1 MRAQHTTHSLPAFP
15 IYSCAF
21 ISDDLLVAGGGG
33 GASRSGIKNKLR
45 LFRISVKRKL
55 ESLAEF
61 ELDKDEDAPMSM
73 AAHIESR
80 TIVCGINSAVA
91 KLQKG
96 ENENCRKFL
105 IDSGDEFKFTLLGT
119 RGTISPGNAEDYQR
133 LSVLSND
140 AQFVAVGSEREVTS
154 YKERLATMMLTSKV
168 QLTLLSYEG
177 LSPVAR
183 PILVSKGEIYD
194 ATLSATHL
202 ILATSVN
209 LLVYALPAT
218 LRSRGKEKDAIIDNL
233 HTPIDSLPDLQLVKI
248 LDVPTISSIPVG
260 ATVTFRASRLH
271 PSDVNLFYSV
281 INVTLPRAPKA
292 KTAKK
297 QAYILKWRVSTAD
310 DVSFS
315 AILEGS
321 RKISEGSL
329 TCFDVSPNGKLLA
342 FGVSDYSLGILD
354 ANSLAPLLS
363 ILKAH
368 EFPIT
373 ALRFNPSSKLLVSG
387 GVDSSIRIVAIPEK
401 FGGLSWSVTILIMLA
416 ILGVIFAVM
425 LSRA

>member
-1 MRAQHTTHSLPAFP
+1 M
-15 IYSCAF
+15 
-21 ISDDLLVAGGGG
+21 AGGGG

-45 LFRISVKRKL
+45 LFRTSAKRQL

-119 RGTISPGNAEDYQR
+119 RGTISPGNTEDYQR

-140 AQFVAVGSEREVTS
+140 AQFVAVGSERE
-154 YKERLATMMLTSKV
+154 LM
-168 QLTLLSYEG
+168 LLSYED
-177 LSPVAR
+177 LSPVTR
-183 PILVSKGEIYD
+183 PIFVSKGEIYD
-194 ATLSATHL
+194 VTLSATHL
-202 ILATSVN
+202 ILATSAN
-209 LLVYALPAT
+209 LLVYALPAP
-218 LRSRGKEKDAIIDNL
+218 LRSRGKEKNATHDNAD
-233 HTPIDSLPDLQLVKI
+233 TPMDSLPDLQLVKT
-248 LDVPTISSIPVG
+248 LDVPTISSVPVG
-260 ATVTFRASRLH
+260 ANVTFRASRLH

-292 KTAKK
+292 KTTKK
-297 QAYILKWRVSTAD
+297 QAYILKWRVSVAD

-401 FGGLSWSVTILIMLA
+401 FGGLSWSVTILIILSF
-416 ILGVIFAVM
+416 LGVILAVM

>member
-45 LFRISVKRKL
+45 LFRISVKRQL

-119 RGTISPGNAEDYQR
+119 RGTISPGNTEDYQR

-140 AQFVAVGSEREVTS
+140 AQFVAVGSERE
-154 YKERLATMMLTSKV
+154 
-168 QLTLLSYEG
+168 LTLLSYEG
-177 LSPVAR
+177 LSPVTR

-218 LRSRGKEKDAIIDNL
+218 LRSRGKEKNAIIDNL
-233 HTPIDSLPDLQLVKI
+233 HTPIDSLPDLQLVKT

-297 QAYILKWRVSTAD
+297 QAYILKWRVSAAD

-416 ILGVIFAVM
+416 ILGVILAVM

>member
-119 RGTISPGNAEDYQR
+119 RGTISPGNTEDYQR

-140 AQFVAVGSEREVTS
+140 AQFVAVGSERE
-154 YKERLATMMLTSKV
+154 
-168 QLTLLSYEG
+168 LTLLSYEG

-194 ATLSATHL
+194 VTLSATHL

>member
-45 LFRISVKRKL
+45 LFRISVKRQL

-73 AAHIESR
+73 TGHIESR

-91 KLQKG
+91 KLEKG

-105 IDSGDEFKFTLLGT
+105 IDGDDVFRFTLLGT
-119 RGTISPGNAEDYQR
+119 RGTISPGNTEDYQR

-140 AQFVAVGSEREVTS
+140 AEFVAVGSERE
-154 YKERLATMMLTSKV
+154 
-168 QLTLLSYEG
+168 LTLLSYES
-177 LSPVAR
+177 LSPVAQ

-218 LRSRGKEKDAIIDNL
+218 LRSRGKDNQKNAIIDSL
-233 HTPIDSLPDLQLVKI
+233 SLPELRLIKT
-248 LDVPTISSIPVG
+248 LDVPTIPSIPVG
-260 ATVTFRASRLH
+260 AAVTFRYIQ
-271 PSDVNLFYSV
+271 SDVDLLYSV

-297 QAYILKWRVSTAD
+297 QAYILKWR
-310 DVSFS
+310 
-315 AILEGS
+315 GS

-329 TCFDVSPNGKLLA
+329 TCFDVSPDGKLLA

-387 GVDSSIRIVAIPEK
+387 GVDSSMRIVAIPES

-416 ILGVIFAVM
+416 ILGVVLAVM
-425 LSRA
+425 MSRA

>member
-45 LFRISVKRKL
+45 LFRISVKRQL

-119 RGTISPGNAEDYQR
+119 RGTISPGNSGGLSGSPQCLSLLR
-133 LSVLSND
+133 LSVLSSD
-140 AQFVAVGSEREVTS
+140 AQFVAVGSERE
-154 YKERLATMMLTSKV
+154 
-168 QLTLLSYEG
+168 LTLLSYEG
-177 LSPVAR
+177 LSPVTR

-218 LRSRGKEKDAIIDNL
+218 LRSRGKEKNAIIDNL

-248 LDVPTISSIPVG
+248 PG
-260 ATVTFRASRLH
+260 WATVTFRASRLH

-297 QAYILKWRVSTAD
+297 QAYILKWRVSAAD

-401 FGGLSWSVTILIMLA
+401 FGGLSWSVTILIMFA
-416 ILGVIFAVM
+416 ILGVILAVM

>member
-119 RGTISPGNAEDYQR
+119 RGTISPGNTEDYQR

-140 AQFVAVGSEREVTS
+140 AQFVAVGSERE
-154 YKERLATMMLTSKV
+154 
-168 QLTLLSYEG
+168 LTLLSYEG
-177 LSPVAR
+177 LSPVTR

-194 ATLSATHL
+194 VTLSATHL

>member
-45 LFRISVKRKL
+45 LFRISVKRQL

-119 RGTISPGNAEDYQR
+119 RGTISPGNTEDYQR

-140 AQFVAVGSEREVTS
+140 AQFVAVGSERE
-154 YKERLATMMLTSKV
+154 
-168 QLTLLSYEG
+168 LTLLSYEG
-177 LSPVAR
+177 LSPVTR

-194 ATLSATHL
+194 VTLSATHL

-218 LRSRGKEKDAIIDNL
+218 LRSRGKEKNAIIDNL

-297 QAYILKWRVSTAD
+297 QAYILKWRVSAAD

-401 FGGLSWSVTILIMLA
+401 FGGLSWSVTILIMSA
-416 ILGVIFAVM
+416 ILGVILAVM

>member
-45 LFRISVKRKL
+45 LFRISVKRRL

-119 RGTISPGNAEDYQR
+119 RGTISPGNTEDYQR

-140 AQFVAVGSEREVTS
+140 AQFVAVGSERE
-154 YKERLATMMLTSKV
+154 
-168 QLTLLSYEG
+168 LTLLSYEG

-194 ATLSATHL
+194 VTLSATHL

-297 QAYILKWRVSTAD
+297 QAYILKWRVSAAD

>member
-45 LFRISVKRKL
+45 LFRISVKRQL

-133 LSVLSND
+133 LSVLSSD
-140 AQFVAVGSEREVTS
+140 AQFVAVGSERE
-154 YKERLATMMLTSKV
+154 
-168 QLTLLSYEG
+168 LTLLSYEG
-177 LSPVAR
+177 LSPVTR

-194 ATLSATHL
+194 VTLSATHL

-218 LRSRGKEKDAIIDNL
+218 LRSRGKEKNAIIDNL

-297 QAYILKWRVSTAD
+297 QAYILKWRVSAAD

-401 FGGLSWSVTILIMLA
+401 FGGLSWSVTILIMFA
-416 ILGVIFAVM
+416 ILGVILAVM

>member
-45 LFRISVKRKL
+45 LFRISVKRQL

-119 RGTISPGNAEDYQR
+119 RGTISPGNTEDYQR
-133 LSVLSND
+133 LSVLSSD
-140 AQFVAVGSEREVTS
+140 AQFVAVGSERE
-154 YKERLATMMLTSKV
+154 
-168 QLTLLSYEG
+168 LTLLSYEG
-177 LSPVAR
+177 LSPVTR

-218 LRSRGKEKDAIIDNL
+218 LRSRGKEKNAIIDNL
-233 HTPIDSLPDLQLVKI
+233 HTPIDSLPDLQLVKT

-401 FGGLSWSVTILIMLA
+401 FGGLSWSVTILIMFA
-416 ILGVIFAVM
+416 ILGVILAVM

>member
-45 LFRISVKRKL
+45 LFRISVKRQL

-119 RGTISPGNAEDYQR
+119 RGTISPGNTEDYQR

-140 AQFVAVGSEREVTS
+140 AQFVAVGSERE
-154 YKERLATMMLTSKV
+154 
-168 QLTLLSYEG
+168 LTLLSYEG

-194 ATLSATHL
+194 VTLSATHL

>member
-1 MRAQHTTHSLPAFP
+1 MRAQHTTHSLLAFP

-45 LFRISVKRKL
+45 LFRISVKRQL

-133 LSVLSND
+133 LSVLSSD
-140 AQFVAVGSEREVTS
+140 AQFVAVGSERE
-154 YKERLATMMLTSKV
+154 
-168 QLTLLSYEG
+168 LTLLSYEG
-177 LSPVAR
+177 LSPVTR

-194 ATLSATHL
+194 VTLSATHL

-218 LRSRGKEKDAIIDNL
+218 LRSRGKEKNAIIDNL

-297 QAYILKWRVSTAD
+297 QAYILKWRVSAAD

-401 FGGLSWSVTILIMLA
+401 FGGLSWSVTILIMFA
-416 ILGVIFAVM
+416 ILGVILAVM

>member
-45 LFRISVKRKL
+45 LFRISVKRQL

-119 RGTISPGNAEDYQR
+119 RGTISPGNTEDYQR

-140 AQFVAVGSEREVTS
+140 AQFVAVGSERE
-154 YKERLATMMLTSKV
+154 
-168 QLTLLSYEG
+168 LTLLSYEG

-194 ATLSATHL
+194 VTLSATHL

-297 QAYILKWRVSTAD
+297 QAYILKWRVSAAD

>member
-45 LFRISVKRKL
+45 LFRISVKRQL

-119 RGTISPGNAEDYQR
+119 RGTISPGNTEDYQR

-140 AQFVAVGSEREVTS
+140 AQFVAVGSERE
-154 YKERLATMMLTSKV
+154 
-168 QLTLLSYEG
+168 LTLLSYEG
-177 LSPVAR
+177 LSPVTR

-194 ATLSATHL
+194 VTLSATHL

-218 LRSRGKEKDAIIDNL
+218 LRSRGKEKNAIIDNL

>member
-45 LFRISVKRKL
+45 LFRISVKRQL

-119 RGTISPGNAEDYQR
+119 RGTISPGNTEDYQR

-140 AQFVAVGSEREVTS
+140 AQFVAVGSERE
-154 YKERLATMMLTSKV
+154 
-168 QLTLLSYEG
+168 LTLLSYEG
-177 LSPVAR
+177 LSPVTR

-194 ATLSATHL
+194 VTLSATHL

-218 LRSRGKEKDAIIDNL
+218 LRSRGKEKNAIIDNL
-233 HTPIDSLPDLQLVKI
+233 HTPIDSLPDLQLVKT

-297 QAYILKWRVSTAD
+297 QAYILKWRVSAAD

-387 GVDSSIRIVAIPEK
+387 GVDSSMRIVAIPEK
-401 FGGLSWSVTILIMLA
+401 FGGLSWSVTILIMFA
-416 ILGVIFAVM
+416 ILGVILAVM

>member
-45 LFRISVKRKL
+45 LFRISVKRQL

-73 AAHIESR
+73 TGHIESR

-91 KLQKG
+91 KLEKG

-105 IDSGDEFKFTLLGT
+105 IDGDDVFRFTLLGT
-119 RGTISPGNAEDYQR
+119 RGTISPGNTEDYQR

-140 AQFVAVGSEREVTS
+140 AEFVAVGSERE
-154 YKERLATMMLTSKV
+154 
-168 QLTLLSYEG
+168 LTLLSYES

-183 PILVSKGEIYD
+183 PIVVSKGEIYD

-218 LRSRGKEKDAIIDNL
+218 LRSRGKDNQKNAIIDSL
-233 HTPIDSLPDLQLVKI
+233 SLPELRLIKT
-248 LDVPTISSIPVG
+248 LDVPTIPSIPVG
-260 ATVTFRASRLH
+260 AAVTFRASRLH
-271 PSDVNLFYSV
+271 PSDVDLLYSV

-297 QAYILKWRVSTAD
+297 QAYILKWRVSAAG

-315 AILEGS
+315 AALEGS

-329 TCFDVSPNGKLLA
+329 TCFDVSPDGKLLA

-387 GVDSSIRIVAIPEK
+387 GVDSSMRIVAIPES

-416 ILGVIFAVM
+416 TLGVVLAVM
-425 LSRA
+425 MSRA

>member
-45 LFRISVKRKL
+45 LFRISVKRQL

-133 LSVLSND
+133 LSVLSSD
-140 AQFVAVGSEREVTS
+140 AQFVAVGSERE
-154 YKERLATMMLTSKV
+154 
-168 QLTLLSYEG
+168 LTLLSYEG
-177 LSPVAR
+177 LSPVTR

-218 LRSRGKEKDAIIDNL
+218 LRSRGKEKNAIIDNL
-233 HTPIDSLPDLQLVKI
+233 HTPIDSLPDLQLVKT

-297 QAYILKWRVSTAD
+297 QAYILKWRVSAAD

-401 FGGLSWSVTILIMLA
+401 FGGLSWSVTILIMFA
-416 ILGVIFAVM
+416 ILGVILAVM

>member
-45 LFRISVKRKL
+45 LFRISVKRRL

-119 RGTISPGNAEDYQR
+119 RGTISPGNTEDYQR

-140 AQFVAVGSEREVTS
+140 AQFVAVGSERE
-154 YKERLATMMLTSKV
+154 
-168 QLTLLSYEG
+168 LTLLSYEG

-194 ATLSATHL
+194 VTLSATHL

-218 LRSRGKEKDAIIDNL
+218 LRSRGKEEDAIIDNL

-297 QAYILKWRVSTAD
+297 QAYILKWRVSAAD

>member
-119 RGTISPGNAEDYQR
+119 RGTISPGNTEDYQR

-140 AQFVAVGSEREVTS
+140 AQFVAVGSERE
-154 YKERLATMMLTSKV
+154 
-168 QLTLLSYEG
+168 LTLLSYEG
-177 LSPVAR
+177 LSPVTR

-194 ATLSATHL
+194 VTLSATHL

-218 LRSRGKEKDAIIDNL
+218 LRSRGKEKNAIIDNL

-297 QAYILKWRVSTAD
+297 QAYILKWRVSAAD

>member
-1 MRAQHTTHSLPAFP
+1 M
-15 IYSCAF
+15 
-21 ISDDLLVAGGGG
+21 AGGGG

-45 LFRISVKRKL
+45 LFRISVKRQL

-119 RGTISPGNAEDYQR
+119 RGTISPGNTEDYQR

-140 AQFVAVGSEREVTS
+140 AQFVAVGSERE
-154 YKERLATMMLTSKV
+154 
-168 QLTLLSYEG
+168 LTLLSYEG

-194 ATLSATHL
+194 VTLSATHL

-401 FGGLSWSVTILIMLA
+401 FGGLSWSVTILIMSA
-416 ILGVIFAVM
+416 ILGVILAVM

>member
-45 LFRISVKRKL
+45 LFRISVKRRL

-119 RGTISPGNAEDYQR
+119 RGTISPGNTEDYQR

-140 AQFVAVGSEREVTS
+140 AQFVAVGSERE
-154 YKERLATMMLTSKV
+154 
-168 QLTLLSYEG
+168 LTLLSYEG

-194 ATLSATHL
+194 VTLSATHL

>member
-45 LFRISVKRKL
+45 LFRISVKRQL

-133 LSVLSND
+133 LSVLSSD
-140 AQFVAVGSEREVTS
+140 AQFVAVGSERE
-154 YKERLATMMLTSKV
+154 
-168 QLTLLSYEG
+168 LTLLSYEG
-177 LSPVAR
+177 LSPVTR

-218 LRSRGKEKDAIIDNL
+218 LRSRGKEKNAIIDNL
-233 HTPIDSLPDLQLVKI
+233 HTPIDSLPDLQLVKT

-271 PSDVNLFYSV
+271 PSNVNLFYSV

-297 QAYILKWRVSTAD
+297 QAYILKWRVSAAD

-401 FGGLSWSVTILIMLA
+401 FGGLSWSVTILIMFA
-416 ILGVIFAVM
+416 ILGVILAVM

>member
-119 RGTISPGNAEDYQR
+119 RGTISPGNTEDYQR

-140 AQFVAVGSEREVTS
+140 AQFVAVGSERE
-154 YKERLATMMLTSKV
+154 
-168 QLTLLSYEG
+168 LTLLSYEG
-177 LSPVAR
+177 LSPVTR

-194 ATLSATHL
+194 VTLSATHL

-218 LRSRGKEKDAIIDNL
+218 LRSRGKEKNAIIDNL

>member
-33 GASRSGIKNKLR
+33 GASRSGIKNKLSVAR
-45 LFRISVKRKL
+45 RGLFRTSAKRQL

-80 TIVCGINSAVA
+80 TI
-91 KLQKG
+91 LPKG

-119 RGTISPGNAEDYQR
+119 RGTISPGNTEDY
-133 LSVLSND
+133 
-140 AQFVAVGSEREVTS
+140 QFVAVGSEREVTS
-154 YKERLATMMLTSKV
+154 YKEQLATMMLTSKV
-168 QLTLLSYEG
+168 QLMLLSYED
-177 LSPVAR
+177 LSPVTR
-183 PILVSKGEIYD
+183 PIFVSKGEIYD
-194 ATLSATHL
+194 VTLSATHL
-202 ILATSVN
+202 ILATSAN
-209 LLVYALPAT
+209 LLVYALPAP
-218 LRSRGKEKDAIIDNL
+218 LRSRGKEKNATHDNAD
-233 HTPIDSLPDLQLVKI
+233 TPMDSLPDLQLVKT
-248 LDVPTISSIPVG
+248 LDVPTISSVPVG
-260 ATVTFRASRLH
+260 ANVTFRASRLH
-271 PSDVNLFYSV
+271 PSDQRP
-281 INVTLPRAPKA
+281 T
-292 KTAKK
+292 KK
-297 QAYILKWRVSTAD
+297 QAYILKWRVSVAD

-401 FGGLSWSVTILIMLA
+401 FGGLSWSVTILIILSF
-416 ILGVIFAVM
+416 LGVILAVM

>member
-45 LFRISVKRKL
+45 LFRISVKRRL

-119 RGTISPGNAEDYQR
+119 RGTISPGNTEDYQR
-133 LSVLSND
+133 SSVLSND
-140 AQFVAVGSEREVTS
+140 AQFVAVGSERE
-154 YKERLATMMLTSKV
+154 
-168 QLTLLSYEG
+168 LTLLSYEG

-194 ATLSATHL
+194 VTLSATHL

-297 QAYILKWRVSTAD
+297 QAYILKWRVSAAD

-342 FGVSDYSLGILD
+342 FGVSDYGLGILD

>member
-45 LFRISVKRKL
+45 LFRISVKRQL

-119 RGTISPGNAEDYQR
+119 RGTISPGNTEDYQR

-140 AQFVAVGSEREVTS
+140 AQFVAVGSERE
-154 YKERLATMMLTSKV
+154 
-168 QLTLLSYEG
+168 LTLLSYEG
-177 LSPVAR
+177 LSPVTR
-183 PILVSKGEIYD
+183 PILVPKGEIYD
-194 ATLSATHL
+194 VTLSATHL

-218 LRSRGKEKDAIIDNL
+218 LRSRGKEKNAIIDNL
-233 HTPIDSLPDLQLVKI
+233 HTPIDSLPDLQLVKT

-297 QAYILKWRVSTAD
+297 QAYILKWRVSAAD

-354 ANSLAPLLS
+354 ASSLAPLLS

-416 ILGVIFAVM
+416 ILGVILAVM

>member
-45 LFRISVKRKL
+45 LFRISVKRRL

-119 RGTISPGNAEDYQR
+119 RGTISPGNTEDYQR
-133 LSVLSND
+133 SSVLSND
-140 AQFVAVGSEREVTS
+140 AQFVAVGSERE
-154 YKERLATMMLTSKV
+154 
-168 QLTLLSYEG
+168 LTLLSYEG

-194 ATLSATHL
+194 VTLSATHL

-218 LRSRGKEKDAIIDNL
+218 LRSRGKEKNAIIDNL
-233 HTPIDSLPDLQLVKI
+233 HTPIDSLPDLQLVKT

-297 QAYILKWRVSTAD
+297 QAYILKWRVSAAD

-342 FGVSDYSLGILD
+342 FGVSDYGLGILD

>member
-119 RGTISPGNAEDYQR
+119 RGTISPGNTEDYQR

-140 AQFVAVGSEREVTS
+140 AQFVAVGSERE
-154 YKERLATMMLTSKV
+154 
-168 QLTLLSYEG
+168 LTLLSYEG

-194 ATLSATHL
+194 VTLSATHL

-297 QAYILKWRVSTAD
+297 QAYILKWRVSAAD